1 VPFQLSEVHEIALL
15 KPNVLRVSVECGRAE
30 IQEGWNGT
38 KSARAP
44 SSDLVA
50 GGAFCRADVRV
61 CRIEMTASLAPRAN
75 AISFRPR

>member
-1 VPFQLSEVHEIALL
+1 MLTRFI
-15 KPNVLRVSVECGRAE
+15 GRDGVTLAKADH

-44 SSDLVA
+44 NSDLVA

-61 CRIEMTASLAPRAN
+61 
-75 AISFRPR
+75 